1 MVNVRMFLLGLSLL
15 LFAAPSAIAET
26 IRVGHFPNITHVQG
40 LVAHHLSRTGQGWF
54 EKRLGKD
61 VKIEWYVYNAGPSA
75 IEAILAGSIDLT
87 YVGPNPALNA
97 YAKSNGE
104 EIRILAGAAAGGA
117 ALVVQPDAGLKQP
130 ADFRG
135 KTIATPQLGN
145 TQDIACR
152 AWLAN
157 GGLKITQT
165 GGEAFIVPTPNPDQL
180 VLFQQRHIDAVW
192 TVEPWVSRLE
202 REAGGKVLLEHS
214 EDSVTVLVSGVK
226 FVKAKSELA
235 RKFVQAHRELTEWIL
250 AHPDEAKKMVLK
262 ELSAESLARVS
273 KVSADP
279 KISAEVI
286 AQAWKRIALRSEV
299 SLEEFQQFVSNAQ
312 RAGFMRTTPDLARLI
327 EGLQ

>member
-1 MVNVRMFLLGLSLL
+1 MVNARTILLGLSLL
-15 LFAAPSAIAET
+15 LLAVPSAMAET
-26 IRVGHFPNITHVQG
+26 IRIGHFPNVTHVQG
-40 LVAHHLSRTGQGWF
+40 LVAHHLTRTGRGWF
-54 EKRLGKD
+54 EERLGKD

-97 YAKSNGE
+97 YTKSNGE
-104 EIRILAGAAAGGA
+104 EIRIMAGAAAGGA
-117 ALVVQPDAGLKQP
+117 ALVVQPEAGLKQP
-130 ADFRG
+130 TDFRG

-165 GGEAFIVPTPNPDQL
+165 GGDAFIVPTPNPDQIS
-180 VLFQQRHIDAVW
+180 LFQQRKLDAVW

-202 REAGGKVLLEHS
+202 REAGGQVLLEQS
-214 EDSVTVLVSGVK
+214 QESVTVLVSGVK

-235 RKFVQAHRELTEWIL
+235 RKFVRAHRELTEWIH
-250 AHPDEAKKMVLK
+250 AHPEEAKKMVLE
-262 ELSAESLARVS
+262 ELSVETQA
-273 KVSADP
+273 KVS
-279 KISAEVI
+279 SELM
-286 AQAWKRIALRSEV
+286 AQAWKRIALRSDV
-299 SLEEFQQFVSNAQ
+299 SLDEFQQFVSNAQ

-327 EGLQ
+327 ERLP